1 MDKLVLTSSKALSDT
16 SRYAVGVM
24 RDNSLHLSPIT
35 TVLAMRP
42 SFSYLDQ
49 ADKRGRQ
56 DRKDMA
62 GEEGDTLAHVIN
74 STEKSLKWMK
84 YNYHVIFKL
93 ILKWTEHKIF

>member
-24 RDNSLHLSPIT
+24 HDNSLHLSPIT

-56 DRKDMA
+56 DRKDMT
-62 GEEGDTLAHVIN
+62 GEEGDTCVTLVLM
-74 STEKSLKWMK
+74 S
-84 YNYHVIFKL
+84 
-93 ILKWTEHKIF
+93 